1 MNPEQDKN
9 DHKRN
14 FDAKVAE
21 LKADIERL
29 LEPQAQLGSGA
40 LIVALLELGMERHLA
55 RFPDEKA
62 ARALL
67 TGVLDKVLQ
76 RRSS

>member
-1 MNPEQDKN
+1 MKPEQDGN

-14 FDAKVAE
+14 FGARVAE
-21 LKADIERL
+21 LKAGIERL
-29 LEPQAQLGSGA
+29 LEPHAELGTGA

-62 ARALL
+62 ARSLV
-67 TGVLDKVLQ
+67 TGVFDKVLQ

>member
-1 MNPEQDKN
+1 MSPEQDKN
-9 DHKRN
+9 DYKRN

-21 LKADIERL
+21 LKAGIEGL
-29 LEPQAQLGSGA
+29 LEPHALLGSGA

-62 ARALL
+62 ARSCH
-67 TGVLDKVLQ
+67 
-76 RRSS
+76 RRAR